1 MYTASA
7 LYNRDFISDVED
19 SSRTLMSDSS
29 CALYQSMFNNARPL
43 LDLRITSRVTYIHP
57 DRGGLS
63 KPETKHHFLIHVMQ
77 HMKWNT
83 HQSIEDGPWNGN
95 LTSEVG
101 RDGFYPQ
108 LLSRCF
114 DHLKLEPM
122 DGRVLSK
129 RSQYFPLRG
138 IRAELLV
145 SSRATASPT
154 ETVPDSWLSIL
165 MRSSSGLMCANLCVR
180 ARRVEA
186 TRLCGSGEPLA

>member
-1 MYTASA
+1 MTIYDLAKIVFHRFLSVSMYTASA

-83 HQSIEDGPWNGN
+83 HQSIEDGPWNGK
-95 LTSEVG
+95 LTSKWGAME
-101 RDGFYPQ
+101 
-108 LLSRCF
+108 SI
-114 DHLKLEPM
+114 
-122 DGRVLSK
+122 
-129 RSQYFPLRG
+129 RSFH
-138 IRAELLV
+138 
-145 SSRATASPT
+145 
-154 ETVPDSWLSIL
+154 PDALTI
-165 MRSSSGLMCANLCVR
+165 
-180 ARRVEA
+180 
-186 TRLCGSGEPLA
+186 